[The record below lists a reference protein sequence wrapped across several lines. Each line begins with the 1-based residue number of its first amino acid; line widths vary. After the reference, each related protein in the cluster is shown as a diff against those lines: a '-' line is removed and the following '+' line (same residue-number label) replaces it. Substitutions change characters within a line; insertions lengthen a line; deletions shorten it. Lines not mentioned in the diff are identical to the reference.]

1 MSGLAPPVFNYFSEM
16 KNSAGIKRRSMKKA
30 YIINLKYG
38 IWENQLWLEA
48 DDNEAMQEK
57 WEIAKA
63 KLTDVATACQSS
75 GDYFNKAIEHF
86 QEYRSEPPMKEIKVT
101 KNDSG
106 QRIDRFLSKSFP
118 LGQGQICKLARKNC
132 IKLNGKK
139 CKPDTHIAEN
149 DIIKLF
155 IPDEMLIPK
164 AKTDPDD
171 FTSVSD
177 KIDIVYED
185 ENILLVDKPVGMV
198 VHEDE
203 SGDSDTLINRIKSY
217 LYRKGEYHPENELS
231 FAPALCNRIDR
242 NTCGIVIAAKNAES
256 LRILNQKIRDRELT
270 KLYLCIACGK
280 VTPDSAT
287 LTAYLEKNSDTN
299 TVKISDKKTKS
310 NLTVKTKYKVIAYN
324 GENSLLKVD
333 LLTGRTHQIRAHL
346 AYIGHALLGDGK
358 YGNNKLNKKYGF
370 KYQALCSY
378 ELQFK
383 FTTDAGC
390 LSYLDGKCFK
400 AKAPDFVKMFG
411 GNIKL

>member
-1 MSGLAPPVFNYFSEM
+1 MKEFTIGQNDAGQRLDRFLAKAVPLLPASLAQKYIR
-16 KNSAGIKRRSMKKA
+16 IKR
-30 YIINLKYG
+30 
-38 IWENQLWLEA
+38 
-48 DDNEAMQEK
+48 
-57 WEIAKA
+57 
-63 KLTDVATACQSS
+63 
-75 GDYFNKAIEHF
+75 
-86 QEYRSEPPMKEIKVT
+86 IKCNG
-101 KNDSG
+101 K
-106 QRIDRFLSKSFP
+106 RIDRDTRLQEGDVLQLYINDEFFDNPREDNAYLTVANP
-118 LGQGQICKLARKNC
+118 N
-132 IKLNGKK
+132 LN
-139 CKPDTHIAEN
+139 
-149 DIIKLF
+149 
-155 IPDEMLIPK
+155 
-164 AKTDPDD
+164 
-171 FTSVSD
+171 
-177 KIDIVYED
+177 IVYED

-310 NLTVKTKYKVIAYN
+310 NLTIKTKYKVIAYN

-390 LSYLDGKCFK
+390 LSYLNGKCFK

-411 GNIKL
+411 ANIKL